1 MGGLIKFLRM
11 QGRRDQALRPL
22 RPVWRASLIMLG
34 TAALILGLIGIFI
47 PGLPTTPFLLIASG
61 CYVRSSERLYRWLAS
76 RSWYRESVGT
86 LIEKQALPAKTKVI
100 ALITGWSML
109 GYLAFFVAE
118 DLALK
123 ILVLV
128 VALIKT
134 SVIVLIKTAR

>member
-1 MGGLIKFLRM
+1 MGDLIKFLRM
-11 QGRRDQALRPL
+11 QGRWDPERRPL
-22 RPVWRASLIMLG
+22 RPVWRAFLIGLG
-34 TAALILGLIGIFI
+34 TVALILGLIGIFV
-47 PGLPTTPFLLIASG
+47 PGLPTTPFLLIAGG
-61 CYVRSSERLYRWLAS
+61 CYARSSERLYRWLAS

-86 LIEKQALPAKTKVI
+86 FIEQRALPAKTKVI
-100 ALITGWSML
+100 ALIMGWSLL

-123 ILVLV
+123 VLVLV